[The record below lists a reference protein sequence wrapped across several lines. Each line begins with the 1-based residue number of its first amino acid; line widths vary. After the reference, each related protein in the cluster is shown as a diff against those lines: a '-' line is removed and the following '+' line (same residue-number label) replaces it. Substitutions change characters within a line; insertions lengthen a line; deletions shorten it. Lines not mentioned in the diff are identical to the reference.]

1 MAASSRPLDW
11 SSPGWR
17 PDEAAWPA
25 ARDKEATRAAP
36 VVCRLGVDSLSF
48 CPAFWI
54 HCFVIVLRCSA
65 RTGQALQALQGIF
78 GVPRLAPNT
87 RGDIPTSLGPPRPTG
102 FALDLG
108 QAKLYI
114 KRGNRANHF
123 ENQMR
128 HPSRSYTELESALVL
143 VASRRVLAV
152 LPQSRSGAMVFGIRD
167 HCRHCKNGQAAYRQ
181 ARGAGKS

>member
-65 RTGQALQALQGIF
+65 RTGQALQAL
-78 GVPRLAPNT
+78 PRSSSCPALAEP
-87 RGDIPTSLGPPRPTG
+87 GTSQLRTPEDAHCDAGG
-102 FALDLG
+102 
-108 QAKLYI
+108 
-114 KRGNRANHF
+114 KRWPEWH
-123 ENQMR
+123 
-128 HPSRSYTELESALVL
+128 
-143 VASRRVLAV
+143 
-152 LPQSRSGAMVFGIRD
+152 
-167 HCRHCKNGQAAYRQ
+167 
-181 ARGAGKS
+181 